1 MSRLLVIGASRGIGL
16 ETVKA
21 ALEAGHE
28 VRAFARGAKRIAL
41 EHPKLEKING
51 DALVADDIRA
61 GLDGVDVVVQVLG
74 APINPETLLTGTR
87 LFSEATRILVDAM
100 EANGPKRLICVTG
113 LGAGDSRGRLGAMF
127 SLVFTLSIA
136 RIYDDKDVQERHWN
150 HDDLVR
156 IAGAGLAALALV
168 LAAIGFVR
176 REDHRPVIVG
186 AGLGGGAIA
195 FGFVT
200 WLALVAA
207 GLVIIWIVVA
217 NLGGILG
224 AGGLGGG
231 VRAFYRYRPPSHAV
245 SAP

>member
-1 MSRLLVIGASRGIGL
+1 MTRNPFGYTGMLFGAASLLFVIVHFWAGPIEPQKTIERTIA
-16 ETVKA
+16 ETAVSISK
-21 ALEAGHE
+21 E
-28 VRAFARGAKRIAL
+28 VV
-41 EHPKLEKING
+41 N
-51 DALVADDIRA
+51 VIRKKPA
-61 GLDGVDVVVQVLG
+61 VL
-74 APINPETLLTGTR
+74 
-87 LFSEATRILVDAM
+87 
-100 EANGPKRLICVTG
+100 
-113 LGAGDSRGRLGAMF
+113 
-127 SLVFTLSIA
+127 
-136 RIYDDKDVQERHWN
+136 QERHWN